1 MAKTNK
7 KPQISTISSR
17 TSSADRSERT
27 VALSDPEKPAASP
40 KTSVSYKT
48 DKTPGPTHQQIAD
61 RAKEIWRK
69 KGCPAGQDE
78 MNWYEAEAQLKREL
92 AVR

>member
-7 KPQISTISSR
+7 KPQTSTISSR

-27 VALSDPEKPAASP
+27 VALSGSVKSVESP
-40 KTSVSYKT
+40 KASVGAKKTGTSS
-48 DKTPGPTHQQIAD
+48 PTYQQIAD

-69 KGCPAGQDE
+69 KGCQTGQDE
-78 MNWYEAEAQLKREL
+78 TNWYEAEEQLKREL
-92 AVR
+92 DVR